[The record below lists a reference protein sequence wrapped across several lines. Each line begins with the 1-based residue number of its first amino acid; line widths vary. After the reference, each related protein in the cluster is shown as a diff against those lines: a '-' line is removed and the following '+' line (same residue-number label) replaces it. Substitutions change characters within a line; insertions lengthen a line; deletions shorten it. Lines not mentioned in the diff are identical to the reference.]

1 MPLMTQSTKALRPQ
15 RSNRMQ
21 RTRLMSSFQPG
32 KFVPL
37 DCFPLLRMD
46 GIQSGQHNFSFQMAE
61 TAETLDTAVNL
72 RVMAHFVPHLA
83 AQRFENS
90 LDGLNR
96 AYKKELPYDGASDP
110 ILFYRNVAYSSTA
123 NFWESLGIHAQ
134 EGMQINGAY
143 LETYNILWN
152 YLARNRSLKIE
163 ERAEFTAGSLAPA
176 FWPLTGVS
184 HLVPEFDQALID
196 GEVPLNVVE
205 GQLPVKGIGMLEPL
219 TNPPVTG
226 IAMRETGGVR
236 TPPGISGIGD
246 YGGPAPGEGTNKAT
260 MAMDMTSHLPMIFAE
275 LQENG
280 ITVSLSNIDMAKK
293 TASFARLRQKYEG
306 IDEDWMIDMLM
317 SGIQIPDAS
326 MSVPMLLGQQ
336 STIFGYNKRYAT
348 DAANLD
354 KSATDGMANI
364 SIRYRMPPTNTGG
377 IVMFTAQAT
386 PEKLWERKKDYFLY
400 NYDPDKNPEYVR
412 DYLDPEK
419 VVKVSNDHL
428 DVKHTVPDGTF
439 AYSALNHEWM
449 RDDVR
454 IGGKYF
460 RPDPN
465 APLDENRAAIWA
477 NETVDPYLT
486 ADWYLCTDINTSV
499 FADTVSDPFE
509 VTGRGNAVI
518 SGLTVF
524 GARLQES
531 QGNYDEVMAQV
542 DQSRID
548 QVPVDQAATAQQTP
562 SEPESE

>member
-1 MPLMTQSTKALRPQ
+1 MPLTNQSTRALKPQ
-15 RSNRMQ
+15 RSRRMQ
-21 RTRLMSSFQPG
+21 RTRLMSSFQTG

-37 DCFPLLRMD
+37 DAFPLLRMD
-46 GIQSGQHNFSFQMAE
+46 GVESGQHNFSFQMAE

-72 RVMAHFVPHLA
+72 RVQCHFISHLA
-83 AQRFENS
+83 AERFENS
-90 LDGLNR
+90 LDALNR
-96 AYKKELPYDGASDP
+96 AYKKELPYEGAAQP
-110 ILFYRNVAYSSTA
+110 TEFYRTSTYVTA
-123 NFWESLGIHAQ
+123 ADFYEHMGIHAV
-134 EGMQINGAY
+134 EGQQVNGSY
-143 LETYNILWN
+143 LESYNILWN
-152 YLARNRSLKIE
+152 FLARNRSQKITPRNE
-163 ERAEFTAGSLAPA
+163 YTAGSLAPA
-176 FWPLTGVS
+176 FWPLSGVS

-196 GEVPLNVVE
+196 GEVPLNVVD
-205 GQLPVKGIGMLEPL
+205 GQLPVRGIGMLEPL

-226 IAMRETGGVR
+226 IAMRDTQGVY
-236 TPPGISGIGD
+236 TPAGISGIGD

-260 MAMDMTSHLPMIFAE
+260 MAMDIVTHLPTIFAE

-293 TASFARLRQKYEG
+293 TAAFARMRQRYEG

-317 SGIQIPDAS
+317 SGIQIPDAQ
-326 MSVPMLLGQQ
+326 MAQPMLLATQ

-348 DAANLD
+348 DSGNLD

-364 SIRYRMPPTNTGG
+364 SLRYRMPPTNTGG
-377 IVMFTAQAT
+377 IVLFTAQAT
-386 PEKLWERKKDYFLY
+386 PEKIWERKKDYFLY
-400 NYDPDKNPEYVR
+400 NTDPDKNPEYVR

-465 APLDENRAAIWA
+465 APYDENRASIWA
-477 NETVDPYLT
+477 CETVDPYLT
-486 ADWYLCTDINTSV
+486 ADWYLCTDINQSV
-499 FADTVSDPFE
+499 FADTLADPFE

-518 SGLTVF
+518 SGHTVF
-524 GARLQES
+524 GARLNES
-531 QGNYDEVMAQV
+531 SGQYDEVMSQV
-542 DQSRID
+542 DQTRID
-548 QVPVDQAATAQQTP
+548 QTPVDAATATT
-562 SEPESE
+562 SEEPE